1 MKQLKILID
10 FFVESNIWVAISVV
24 ALLRI
29 TNIYF
34 EIVSNGFLQVFV
46 FTSVIFGYNF
56 IKHFTTQYL
65 LGIKLFMSNHSI
77 SFLFKCFSKLK
88 NEKKIILII
97 NTLSI
102 IISFVFFFKLKSITQ
117 LLIVIPLLLSIFYT
131 ISFGNKTLRNIE
143 GLKIYVVGITWSIV
157 TVLLP
162 IKEFDLEFSE
172 EVYLVFLQRFLF
184 IIALILPFEIR
195 DLSLDSMKL
204 KTVPQKIGTQKTKIY
219 GFVLLLLFFSLEY
232 FKFKPLF
239 LTSLTVLIVT
249 LLFLLYSNERQS
261 KYYSSFFVEG
271 IPIFWYILLM
281 VF

>member
-1 MKQLKILID
+1 
-10 FFVESNIWVAISVV
+10 
-24 ALLRI
+24 
-29 TNIYF
+29 
-34 EIVSNGFLQVFV
+34 
-46 FTSVIFGYNF
+46 
-56 IKHFTTQYL
+56 
-65 LGIKLFMSNHSI
+65 
-77 SFLFKCFSKLK
+77 
-88 NEKKIILII
+88 
-97 NTLSI
+97 
-102 IISFVFFFKLKSITQ
+102 
-117 LLIVIPLLLSIFYT
+117 VIPLLLSIFYT

-219 GFVLLLLFFSLEY
+219 GFVLLLLFFSVEY

>member
-77 SFLFKCFSKLK
+77 SFLFKCFNKLK